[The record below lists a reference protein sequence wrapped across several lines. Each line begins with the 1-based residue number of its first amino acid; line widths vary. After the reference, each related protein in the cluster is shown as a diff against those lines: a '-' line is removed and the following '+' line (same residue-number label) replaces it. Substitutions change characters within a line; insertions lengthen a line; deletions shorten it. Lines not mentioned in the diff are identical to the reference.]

1 MKSYEAYRAER
12 KIQMKIAV
20 YGTGRLAEDFLEKLY
35 KTKYNMEILYFVES
49 APVQVKYR
57 NKRIISANEVDYAEI
72 DKLIIA
78 TGWSNYEEIV
88 SYLEK
93 ISGDW
98 ERDKEKI
105 VYFRQLYSPEF
116 YEAKKIMPYVSIKTT
131 DNINFIT
138 SSKDHVIQNEM
149 MYTKETFSK
158 KLIDGFLTLAEK
170 YYKDARTCTG
180 GYFLDLGAN
189 IGTTSIYVKKL
200 LGDEWKVV
208 AVEAC
213 RDNYDLLRVN
223 CILNHTEDIRT
234 ELFALSDQSGTASL
248 QYEDGN
254 PGGTC
259 VVEGDGMTGE
269 VSTVRLDDY
278 VSQKVIAE
286 KDIHYI
292 WMDVE
297 GFEPKV
303 IKGGWKL
310 FSSHRIAMIHEFTPS
325 YYEKMGTMEW
335 YYENIG
341 KLYDSFIDMDL
352 YIRKGQEKVYSI
364 SDIRQFTNQM
374 KDRGIFQTDLFL
386 F

>member
-1 MKSYEAYRAER
+1 
-12 KIQMKIAV
+12 MKIAV
-20 YGTGRLAEDFLEKLY
+20 YGTGRLAEDFLTRIEEENE
-35 KTKYNMEILYFVES
+35 NMELLYFVETV
-49 APVQVKYR
+49 PKQTEYR
-57 NKRIISANEVDYAEI
+57 NKKVITADKVDYAEI

-78 TGWSNYEEIV
+78 TGWENYQEIIAYLKKNSSNWKRDQ
-88 SYLEK
+88 EK
-93 ISGDW
+93 IA
-98 ERDKEKI
+98 
-105 VYFRQLYSPEF
+105 YFRQLYSPEL
-116 YEAKKIMPYVSIKTT
+116 YAAKKTMPYVSIRTKNNL
-131 DNINFIT
+131 DFIA
-138 SSKDHVIQNEM
+138 SSLDYVISDEM

-170 YYKDARTCTG
+170 YYKDVRTCTG

-364 SDIRQFTNQM
+364 SEIRQFTNQM